1 MNFRTERLFTS
12 VLHSGITKGMETNGA
27 KPSITD
33 LPLDLFGDVD
43 ESAVED
49 TLVEQPPAEP
59 EPFCWSCG
67 TMLTPGLATCA
78 WCGAQNAVIPI
89 ITSTRPEIPEPDN
102 SDSSYPGRVAFAFL
116 YIALDIV
123 GQIVR
128 VIGRIEDAVIDWTI
142 SGPDQR
148 RR

>member
-1 MNFRTERLFTS
+1 MN
-12 VLHSGITKGMETNGA
+12 TNGE
-27 KPSITD
+27 KPAITD
-33 LPLDLFGDVD
+33 LPLDLFGEVA
-43 ESAVED
+43 EPANED
-49 TLVEQPPAEP
+49 QPAEEAQAEP

-67 TMLTPGLATCA
+67 SMLTPGLATCA

-89 ITSTRPEIPEPDN
+89 DTSLSRPVLHEAAEPE
-102 SDSSYPGRVAFAFL
+102 DSYTGRVAFAFL
-116 YIALDIV
+116 YVALDIV

-128 VIGRIEDAVIDWTI
+128 FIGKIEDTIIGWTI